1 MAHLENHA
9 VGNARESVSDVPR
22 RWRLFLGFAFALAV
36 EDVTLGSALRLV
48 METKFSFTMGHSGF
62 EPETSVL
69 SGLRSNQLS

>member
-36 EDVTLGSALRLV
+36 EAVTLGS
-48 METKFSFTMGHSGF
+48 GF
-62 EPETSVL
+62 EAGNEDEIWLHHGPFWIRTRDL
-69 SGLRSNQLS
+69 SLIRTAL